1 MSLNPINVVNP
12 DGETPK
18 LINWWN
24 YSNPNKAGFSTE
36 LVGTVVAI
44 QEYQQTEYDPN
55 PNAPRRYSFW
65 KDGNPKMGIRML
77 FAVESGAFMAWA
89 FSPAS
94 RAAKEGKRK
103 SVHLDLFALTGNTD
117 MKNLIGQT
125 LRIQTQQPPQGFGY
139 GAGNPRPWTVEIA
152 EGVGPF
158 VAVNV
163 LPDDWK
169 VDRLLPD
176 VSASGGQV
184 VQPQQQAQQ
193 VYQQPQ
199 VQQPVQQYQQP
210 MPQQP
215 QQVYQYQ
222 PQPQVQQ
229 PMPQYQQQPVQQ
241 VPTYNAY
248 PDPFAQA

>member
-24 YSNPNKAGFSTE
+24 YSNPSKAGFSTE

-125 LRIQTQQPPQGFGY
+125 LRITTQQPPQGFGY

-169 VDRLLPD
+169 VDCLLPD
-176 VSASGGQV
+176 VSARGGQIV
-184 VQPQQQAQQ
+184 QPQYQQQPQQQ
-193 VYQQPQ
+193 
-199 VQQPVQQYQQP
+199 
-210 MPQQP
+210 MPQQQMPQYQSQP
-215 QQVYQYQ
+215 QQMYQ
-222 PQPQVQQ
+222 PQPQAQQ
-229 PMPQYQQQPVQQ
+229 PMPQYQPQQAPA
-241 VPTYNAY
+241 YNAY